1 MNFKRYIDRN
11 QKLILYIIAIVI
23 FILFIIH
30 GLNTFYEEKEKEKI
44 ENISKNSTNQT
55 NTTSQTI
62 ITKEEA
68 NEIKNDSVDG
78 TMKLFVYY
86 CNNGEISK
94 AYSMLTDDCKNAM
107 FKTEEQFKDIY
118 VKSIFNGTRDYTMI
132 KWATDANK
140 TVCQVQFFA
149 DMLATGG
156 GEGNKTQEYYTFI
169 KNNDGSYKM
178 NINNFIYA
186 SVEDINNEQNNIKV
200 KITKVEVYDSYEEY
214 TISITN
220 NREKEICL
228 TGNKYNKNLYLKGEN
243 GATYSSFNSDFDKET
258 MTIEPG
264 ITKNYKIKF
273 NKIYSSSNLTVKMI
287 FSDVI
292 LDYKD
297 YMQSTNKDEY
307 TNRTSLEIKC

>member
-1 MNFKRYIDRN
+1 MKNNEYMKVAIEEANINMKENFVNGGPFGAVIVKDGKIISRAHNTVLKSKDATAHAEVNAIREASKVLNTHD
-11 QKLILYIIAIVI
+11 LSGCILYTSAEPCPMCLSAIIWANI
-23 FILFIIH
+23 
-30 GLNTFYEEKEKEKI
+30 KEVYYA
-44 ENISKNSTNQT
+44 N
-55 NTTSQTI
+55 
-62 ITKEEA
+62 TKEEA
-68 NEIKNDSVDG
+68 NEIKNDSVDD

-107 FKTEEQFKDIY
+107 FKTEKQFKDIY

-132 KWATDANK
+132 KWSTDANK

-243 GATYSSFNSDFDKET
+243 GATYSSLNFLFIISMVN
-258 MTIEPG
+258 
-264 ITKNYKIKF
+264 
-273 NKIYSSSNLTVKMI
+273 
-287 FSDVI
+287 I
-292 LDYKD
+292 LVRSKKKY
-297 YMQSTNKDEY
+297 
-307 TNRTSLEIKC
+307 